1 MKESISGS
9 YVPGKSFLHR
19 LDTKAKFFSF
29 LLLLIHELSVVAY
42 FTNTN
47 SIIESNLHKI

>member
-29 LLLLIHELSVVAY
+29 LLLIVAVIL
-42 FTNTN
+42 TRSAT
-47 SIIESNLHKI
+47 